1 VPLDLAL
8 TSDQEQLVAT
18 VRDFCAREF
27 QPTIDAN
34 DRAGRHDPEIFAK
47 LASIGL
53 PGVCF
58 PQRYGGYGL
67 DYLALGL
74 VCEELEYVDTVFR
87 TVLSVH
93 VGLVG
98 MGLYT
103 WASEEQKQRWLGP
116 MARGEK
122 LACYGLTE
130 PNAGSDVAS
139 MQSTA
144 RRTGDRYILNG
155 QKIWIS
161 DADTADY
168 CLVFAKTDTKAGH
181 QGVSAFML
189 DRAECGKD
197 LRTEPIPDRLGIRAG
212 DVGSIFMSDLEVGE
226 ANRIGDEGDG
236 FKIAMSC
243 LDNGRYTVAAGAT
256 GTVRACVDASVKYAR
271 ERKTF
276 GQEIGRYQLVQQMIA
291 RMARDYEICRLL
303 YFKVAWLKNEGARHT
318 REVSMAKQYATDAAF
333 NAADDA
339 IEVHGAY
346 GYSAEYPVERFMRN
360 ARAPIIYEG
369 TREVHTVLQGE
380 YALGYRKDG
389 PLKKTLPPY
398 EPD

>member
-1 VPLDLAL
+1 VLDLSL
-8 TSDQEQLVAT
+8 TPDQEQLVET

-27 QPTIDAN
+27 APTIARD

-103 WASEEQKQRWLGP
+103 WATEEQKQRWLAP
-116 MARGEK
+116 MAKGEK

-144 RRTGDRYILNG
+144 RRSGRSYVLNG
-155 QKIWIS
+155 QKIWVS
-161 DADTADY
+161 DANTADY
-168 CLVFAKTDTKAGH
+168 MLLFAKTDPKGGSK
-181 QGVSAFML
+181 GVSAFMV
-189 DRAECGKD
+189 DRATAGKG
-197 LRTEPIPDRLGIRAG
+197 LRTEPIEDRLGIRAG
-212 DVGSIFMSDLEVGE
+212 DVGSIFMIDVEVDE
-226 ANRIGDEGDG
+226 RDRIGDEGDG

-243 LDNGRYTVAAGAT
+243 LDNGRYTVGAGAT
-256 GTVRACVDASVKYAR
+256 GTVRASLDASVKYAKD
-271 ERKTF
+271 RKTF
-276 GQEIGRYQLVQQMIA
+276 GQEIGRYQLVQQMVA

-303 YFKVAWLKNEGARHT
+303 YFKVAYMKNKGLRHT
-318 REVSMAKQYATDAAF
+318 REVSMCKQYATDAAF
-333 NAADDA
+333 NAANDA

-346 GYSAEYPVERFMRN
+346 GYSAEYPAERFLRN
-360 ARAPIIYEG
+360 SRAPIIYEG
-369 TREVHTVLQGE
+369 TREIHTVLQGE
-380 YALGYRKDG
+380 YALGYRQDR
-389 PLKKTLPPY
+389 PVKKSLPAY

>member
-1 VPLDLAL
+1 VLDLSL
-8 TSDQEQLVAT
+8 TPDQEQLVQT

-27 QPTIDAN
+27 APQIAAN

-47 LASIGL
+47 LASLGL

-103 WASEEQKQRWLGP
+103 WATEDQKQRWLAP

-144 RRTGDRYILNG
+144 KRSGSSYVLNG
-155 QKIWIS
+155 QKIWVS

-168 CLVFAKTDTKAGH
+168 FLLFAKTDPKGGSK
-181 QGVSAFML
+181 GVTAFMV
-189 DRAECGKD
+189 DRAAAGKG
-197 LRTEPIPDRLGIRAG
+197 LRTEPIEDRLGIRAG
-212 DVGSIFMSDLEVGE
+212 DVGSIFMNDLEVDE
-226 ANRIGDEGDG
+226 RDRIGDEGDG

-243 LDNGRYTVAAGAT
+243 LDNGRYTVGAGAT
-256 GTVRACVDASVKYAR
+256 GTVRASLDAAVKYAK

-276 GQEIGRYQLVQQMIA
+276 GQEIGRYQLVQQMVA
-291 RMARDYEICRLL
+291 RMSRDYEICRLL
-303 YFKVAWLKNEGARHT
+303 YFKVAYLKNKGLRHT
-318 REVSMAKQYATDAAF
+318 REVSMCKQYATDAAF
-333 NAADDA
+333 NAANDA

-346 GYSAEYPVERFMRN
+346 GYSAEYPVERFLRN
-360 ARAPIIYEG
+360 SRAPIIYEG
-369 TREVHTVLQGE
+369 TREVHTILQGE
-380 YALGYRKDG
+380 YALGYRQDR
-389 PLKKTLPPY
+389 PVKKQLPAY

>member
-1 VPLDLAL
+1 MLDLAL

-27 QPTIDAN
+27 APSIEAN
-34 DRAGRHDPEIFAK
+34 DRAGKHDPEIFAK

-58 PQRYGGYGL
+58 PQRYGGVGL

-103 WASEEQKQRWLGP
+103 WATEEQKMQWLEP
-116 MARGEK
+116 MASGRK

-139 MQSTA
+139 MQATA
-144 RRTGDRYILNG
+144 RRSGGGYVLNG

-161 DADTADY
+161 DAGTADFM
-168 CLVFAKTDTKAGH
+168 LVFAKTDAKAGSR
-181 QGVSAFML
+181 GVSAFML
-189 DRAECGKD
+189 DREACGKA
-197 LRTEPIPDRLGIRAG
+197 LRTESIEGRLGLHAG
-212 DVGSIFMSDLEVGE
+212 DVGSIFMTDLEVPE

-243 LDNGRYTVAAGAT
+243 LDNGRYTVAAGAA
-256 GTVRACVDASVKYAR
+256 GTVRASLDASVKYAR
-271 ERKTF
+271 ERKAF

-291 RMARDYEICRLL
+291 RMSRDYEICRLL
-303 YFKVAWLKNEGARHT
+303 YFKVAWMKNTGVRHT
-318 REVSMAKQYATDAAF
+318 RDVSMAKQYATDAAF
-333 NAADDA
+333 NAAHDA

-346 GYSAEYPVERFMRN
+346 GYSAEYPVERFLRN

-369 TREVHTVLQGE
+369 TREIHTVLQGE
-380 YALGYRKDG
+380 YALGYREDRPVKAS
-389 PLKKTLPPY
+389 LPPY
-398 EPD
+398 RPD

>member
-1 VPLDLAL
+1 VLDLSL
-8 TSDQEQLVAT
+8 TPDQEQLVST

-27 QPTIDAN
+27 APRIGAD

-47 LASIGL
+47 LASLGL

-103 WASEEQKQRWLGP
+103 WATEEQKQRWLAP

-144 RRTGDRYILNG
+144 RRDGSSYVLNG
-155 QKIWIS
+155 QKIWVS

-168 CLVFAKTDTKAGH
+168 FLLFAKTEPKAGSK
-181 QGVSAFML
+181 GVSAFMV
-189 DRAECGKD
+189 DRATARKG
-197 LRTEPIPDRLGIRAG
+197 LRTEPIEDRLGIRAG
-212 DVGSIFMSDLEVGE
+212 DVGSIFMSDLEVDE
-226 ANRIGDEGDG
+226 RDRIGDEGDG

-243 LDNGRYTVAAGAT
+243 LDNGRFTVGAGAT
-256 GTVRACVDASVKYAR
+256 GTVRASLDASVKYAK

-291 RMARDYEICRLL
+291 RMSRDYEICRLL
-303 YFKVAWLKNEGARHT
+303 YFKVAYLKNKGVRHT
-318 REVSMAKQYATDAAF
+318 REVSMCKQYATDAAF
-333 NAADDA
+333 NAANDA

-346 GYSAEYPVERFMRN
+346 GYSAEYPVERFLRN

-369 TREVHTVLQGE
+369 TREIHTILQGE
-380 YALGYRKDG
+380 YALGYRQDR
-389 PLKKTLPPY
+389 PVKKQLPAY

>member
-1 VPLDLAL
+1 VLDLAL
-8 TSDQEQLVAT
+8 TSDQEQLVQT
-18 VRDFCAREF
+18 VRDLCAREF
-27 QPTIDAN
+27 APHIAEN

-67 DYLALGL
+67 DYLSLGL

-103 WASEEQKQRWLGP
+103 WATEEQKQRWLTP
-116 MARGEK
+116 MAKGEK

-139 MQSTA
+139 MQATA
-144 RRTGDRYILNG
+144 RRTGSTYALNG
-155 QKIWIS
+155 QKTWVS
-161 DADTADY
+161 DADTADVM
-168 CLVFAKTDTKAGH
+168 LLFAKTDPKGGSK
-181 QGVSAFML
+181 GVSAFMV
-189 DRAECGKD
+189 DRATAGKG
-197 LRTEPIPDRLGIRAG
+197 LRTEPIEDRLGIRAG
-212 DVGSIFMSDLEVGE
+212 DVGSIFMSDLEVDE
-226 ANRIGDEGDG
+226 SDRIGDEGDG

-243 LDNGRYTVAAGAT
+243 LDNGRYTVGAGAA
-256 GTVRACVDASVKYAR
+256 GTVRACLDASVKYAK

-291 RMARDYEICRLL
+291 RMSRDYEICRLL
-303 YFKVAWLKNEGARHT
+303 YFKVADMKNKGVRHT
-318 REVSMAKQYATDAAF
+318 REVSMCKQYATDAAF
-333 NAADDA
+333 NAAHDA

-346 GYSAEYPVERFMRN
+346 GYSAEYPVERFLRN

-369 TREVHTVLQGE
+369 TREVHTILQGE
-380 YALGYRKDG
+380 YALGYRQDR
-389 PLKKTLPPY
+389 PVKKSLPKY

>member
-1 VPLDLAL
+1 MLDLSL
-8 TSDQEQLVAT
+8 TPDQEQLVET

-27 QPTIDAN
+27 APSIAAN

-58 PQRYGGYGL
+58 LQRYGGYGL

-103 WASEEQKQRWLGP
+103 WAAEEQKQRWLAP

-144 RRTGDRYILNG
+144 RRNGDTYILNG
-155 QKIWIS
+155 QKIWVS

-168 CLVFAKTDTKAGH
+168 FLLFAKTDPKAGSK
-181 QGVSAFML
+181 GVTAFMV
-189 DRAECGKD
+189 DRATAGKG
-197 LRTEPIPDRLGIRAG
+197 LRTEAIEDRLGIRAG
-212 DVGSIFMSDLEVGE
+212 DVGSIFMNDLEV
-226 ANRIGDEGDG
+226 D
-236 FKIAMSC
+236 
-243 LDNGRYTVAAGAT
+243 
-256 GTVRACVDASVKYAR
+256 
-271 ERKTF
+271 
-276 GQEIGRYQLVQQMIA
+276 
-291 RMARDYEICRLL
+291 
-303 YFKVAWLKNEGARHT
+303 
-318 REVSMAKQYATDAAF
+318 
-333 NAADDA
+333 
-339 IEVHGAY
+339 
-346 GYSAEYPVERFMRN
+346 
-360 ARAPIIYEG
+360 
-369 TREVHTVLQGE
+369 
-380 YALGYRKDG
+380 
-389 PLKKTLPPY
+389 
-398 EPD
+398 

>member
-1 VPLDLAL
+1 VLDLSL
-8 TSDQEQLVAT
+8 TPDQEQLVQT
-18 VRDFCAREF
+18 VREFAAREF
-27 QPTIDAN
+27 APQIAAN
-34 DRAGRHDPEIFAK
+34 DRASRHDPEIFAK

-58 PQRYGGYGL
+58 PQRYGGFGM
-67 DYLALGL
+67 DYLSLGL
-74 VCEELEYVDTVFR
+74 VCEELEYVDTVYR

-103 WASEEQKQRWLGP
+103 WGTEEQKQRWLKP
-116 MARGEK
+116 IASGEK

-139 MQSTA
+139 MQATA
-144 RRTGDRYILNG
+144 RRDGGSYVLNG
-155 QKIWIS
+155 EKTWVS

-168 CLVFAKTDTKAGH
+168 FLLFAKTDPKGGSK
-181 QGVSAFML
+181 GVTAFMV
-189 DRAECGKD
+189 DRATAGKG
-197 LRTEPIPDRLGIRAG
+197 LRTEPIEDRLGIRAG
-212 DVGSIFMSDLEVGE
+212 DVGSIFMSDLEVDE
-226 ANRIGDEGDG
+226 RDRIGDEGDG

-243 LDNGRYTVAAGAT
+243 LDNGRYTVGAGAT
-256 GTVRACVDASVKYAR
+256 GTVRASLDASVKYAK

-291 RMARDYEICRLL
+291 RMSRDYEICRLL
-303 YFKVAWLKNEGARHT
+303 YFKVAYLKNKGLRHT
-318 REVSMAKQYATDAAF
+318 REVSMSKQYACDAAF
-333 NAADDA
+333 NAANDA

-346 GYSAEYPVERFMRN
+346 GFSGEYPVERFLRN
-360 ARAPIIYEG
+360 ARGPIIYEG
-369 TREVHTVLQGE
+369 TREIHTVLQGE
-380 YALGYRKDG
+380 YALGYRQDR
-389 PLKKTLPPY
+389 PVKKQLPAY

>member
-1 VPLDLAL
+1 MLDLAL
-8 TSDQEQLVAT
+8 TQDQEQLVAT

-27 QPTIDAN
+27 APTIAASDQMSH
-34 DRAGRHDPEIFAK
+34 HDPKIFAK

-58 PQRYGGYGL
+58 PQRYSGYGL
-67 DYLALGL
+67 DYLSLGL
-74 VCEELEYVDTVFR
+74 VCEELEYVDTVYR

-103 WASEEQKQRWLGP
+103 WATEEQKQQWLIP
-116 MARGEK
+116 MASGNK

-144 RRTGDRYILNG
+144 RRHAGGYVLNG
-155 QKIWIS
+155 QKIWVS

-168 CLVFAKTDTKAGH
+168 LLVFAKTDPKAGAR
-181 QGVSAFML
+181 GVSAFML
-189 DRAECGKD
+189 DREACGNA
-197 LRTEPIPDRLGIRAG
+197 LRTEPIEDRLGIRAG
-212 DVGSIFMSDLEVGE
+212 DVGSIFMSDLEVPE

-243 LDNGRYTVAAGAT
+243 LDNGRFTVAAGAT
-256 GTVRACVDASVKYAR
+256 GTVRACLDASVKYAR
-271 ERKTF
+271 
-276 GQEIGRYQLVQQMIA
+276 
-291 RMARDYEICRLL
+291 
-303 YFKVAWLKNEGARHT
+303 
-318 REVSMAKQYATDAAF
+318 DAAF
-333 NAADDA
+333 NAAHDA

-346 GYSAEYPVERFMRN
+346 GYSAEYPVERFLRN

-369 TREVHTVLQGE
+369 TREVHTILQGE
-380 YALGYRKDG
+380 YALGYREDRPVKRS
-389 PLKKTLPPY
+389 LPPY

>member
-1 VPLDLAL
+1 
-8 TSDQEQLVAT
+8 
-18 VRDFCAREF
+18 
-27 QPTIDAN
+27 
-34 DRAGRHDPEIFAK
+34 
-47 LASIGL
+47 L

-67 DYLALGL
+67 DYLSLGL
-74 VCEELEYVDTVFR
+74 VCEELEYVDTVYR

-103 WASEEQKQRWLGP
+103 WAEEDQKQRWLVP
-116 MARGEK
+116 MASGKK

-144 RRTGDRYILNG
+144 RRHGDRYVLNG
-155 QKIWIS
+155 QKIWVS

-168 CLVFAKTDTKAGH
+168 LLVFAKTDPKAGSK
-181 QGVSAFML
+181 GVSAFMV
-189 DRAECGKD
+189 DREAAGKA
-197 LRTEPIPDRLGIRAG
+197 LRTEPIEDRLGIRAG
-212 DVGSIFMSDLEVGE
+212 DVGSIFMSDLEVPE
-226 ANRIGDEGDG
+226 SDRIGDEGDG

-256 GTVRACVDASVKYAR
+256 GTVRACLDASVKYAK

-291 RMARDYEICRLL
+291 RMSRDHEICRLL
-303 YFKVAWLKNEGARHT
+303 YFKVAWMKNTGARHT
-318 REVSMAKQYATDAAF
+318 RQVSMAKQYATDAAF
-333 NAADDA
+333 NAANDA

-346 GYSAEYPVERFMRN
+346 GYSAEYPVERFLRN

-369 TREVHTVLQGE
+369 TREVHTILQGE
-380 YALGYRKDG
+380 YALGYREDRPVKRS
-389 PLKKTLPPY
+389 LPPY
-398 EPD
+398 QPD

>member
-1 VPLDLAL
+1 MLDLAL
-8 TSDQEQLVAT
+8 TPDQEQLVST
-18 VRDFCAREF
+18 VREFCAREF
-27 QPTIDAN
+27 APHIQAN
-34 DRAGRHDPEIFAK
+34 DRARHHDPEIFAK

-58 PQRYGGYGL
+58 PQRYGGVGL
-67 DYLALGL
+67 DYLSLGL
-74 VCEELEYVDTVFR
+74 VCEELEYVDTVYR

-103 WASEEQKQRWLGP
+103 WATEEQKQHWLVP
-116 MARGEK
+116 MASGQK

-139 MQSTA
+139 MQSSA
-144 RRTGDRYILNG
+144 RRTGDTYVLSG
-155 QKIWIS
+155 EKTWVS
-161 DADTADY
+161 DADTADFL
-168 CLVFAKTDTKAGH
+168 LVFAKTDPKGGSR
-181 QGVSAFML
+181 GVTAFML
-189 DRAECGKD
+189 DRAACGKT
-197 LRTEPIPDRLGIRAG
+197 LRTDPIPDRLGIWAG
-212 DVGSIFMSDLEVGE
+212 DVGSISMAGVEVPE

-256 GTVRACVDASVKYAR
+256 GTVRASLDASVKYAR

-291 RMARDYEICRLL
+291 RMSRDYEICRLL
-303 YFKVAWLKNEGARHT
+303 YQKVAWMKNTGLRHT

-333 NAADDA
+333 NAANDA

-346 GYSAEYPVERFMRN
+346 GYSSEYPVERFLRN
-360 ARAPIIYEG
+360 SRAPIIYEG
-369 TREVHTVLQGE
+369 TREVHTILQGE
-380 YALGYRKDG
+380 YALGYREDR

-398 EPD
+398 RPD

>member
-1 VPLDLAL
+1 MLDLSL
-8 TSDQEQLVAT
+8 TPDQEQLVDT

-27 QPTIDAN
+27 APRIADD

-58 PQRYGGYGL
+58 PQRYGGFGL

-103 WASEEQKQRWLGP
+103 WATEEQKMRWLAP
-116 MARGEK
+116 MAKGEK

-144 RRTGDRYILNG
+144 RRSGGSYVLNG
-155 QKIWIS
+155 QKIWVS

-168 CLVFAKTDTKAGH
+168 MLLFAKTDPKAGSK
-181 QGVSAFML
+181 GVSAFMV
-189 DRAECGKD
+189 DRATAGKG
-197 LRTEPIPDRLGIRAG
+197 LRTEPIEDRLGIRAG
-212 DVGSIFMSDLEVGE
+212 DVGSIFMQDLEVDE
-226 ANRIGDEGDG
+226 RDRIGDEGDG

-243 LDNGRYTVAAGAT
+243 LDNGRYTVGAGAT
-256 GTVRACVDASVKYAR
+256 GTVRASLDASVRYAK

-291 RMARDYEICRLL
+291 RMSRDYEICRLL
-303 YFKVAWLKNEGARHT
+303 YFKVAYMKNKGLRHT
-318 REVSMAKQYATDAAF
+318 REVSMCKQYATDAAF
-333 NAADDA
+333 NAANDA

-346 GYSAEYPVERFMRN
+346 GYSAEYPVERFLRN

-380 YALGYRKDG
+380 YALGYRQDR
-389 PLKKTLPPY
+389 PVKKQLPRY

>member
-1 VPLDLAL
+1 MLDLAL

-27 QPTIDAN
+27 APTIQAD

-58 PQRYGGYGL
+58 PQRYGGVGL
-67 DYLALGL
+67 DYLSLGL

-103 WASEEQKQRWLGP
+103 WDF
-116 MARGEK
+116 M
-122 LACYGLTE
+122 
-130 PNAGSDVAS
+130 
-139 MQSTA
+139 
-144 RRTGDRYILNG
+144 
-155 QKIWIS
+155 
-161 DADTADY
+161 
-168 CLVFAKTDTKAGH
+168 LVFAKTDPKAGGR
-181 QGVSAFML
+181 GVTAFML
-189 DRAECGKD
+189 DRSTSGKA
-197 LRTEPIPDRLGIRAG
+197 LRTEPIEGRLGLHAG
-212 DVGSIFMSDLEVGE
+212 DVGSIFMTDLEVPE

-256 GTVRACVDASVKYAR
+256 GTVRASLDASVKYAR

-291 RMARDYEICRLL
+291 RMSRDYEICRLL
-303 YFKVAWLKNEGARHT
+303 YFKVAWMKNTGARHT
-318 REVSMAKQYATDAAF
+318 RDVSIAKQYATDAAF
-333 NAADDA
+333 NAAHDA
-339 IEVHGAY
+339 VEVHGAY
-346 GYSAEYPVERFMRN
+346 GYSAEYPVERFLRN

-369 TREVHTVLQGE
+369 TREVHTILQGE
-380 YALGYRKDG
+380 YALGYREDRPVKAS
-389 PLKKTLPPY
+389 LPPY
-398 EPD
+398 RPD

>member
-1 VPLDLAL
+1 VLDLSL
-8 TSDQEQLVAT
+8 TPDQEQLVSS

-27 QPTIDAN
+27 APRIGAD

-47 LASIGL
+47 LASLGL

-103 WASEEQKQRWLGP
+103 WATEEQKQRWLAP

-144 RRTGDRYILNG
+144 RRDGGSYVLNG
-155 QKIWIS
+155 QKIWVS

-168 CLVFAKTDTKAGH
+168 FLLFAKTEPKAGSK
-181 QGVSAFML
+181 GVSAFMV
-189 DRAECGKD
+189 DRATARKG
-197 LRTEPIPDRLGIRAG
+197 LRTEPIEDRLGIRAG
-212 DVGSIFMSDLEVGE
+212 DVGSIFMSDLEVDE
-226 ANRIGDEGDG
+226 RDRIGDEGDG

-243 LDNGRYTVAAGAT
+243 LDNGRFTVGAGAT
-256 GTVRACVDASVKYAR
+256 GTVRASLDASVKYAK

-291 RMARDYEICRLL
+291 RMSRDYEICRLL
-303 YFKVAWLKNEGARHT
+303 YFKVAYLKNKGVRHT
-318 REVSMAKQYATDAAF
+318 REVSMCKQYATDAAF
-333 NAADDA
+333 NAANDA

-346 GYSAEYPVERFMRN
+346 GYSAEYPVERFLRN

-369 TREVHTVLQGE
+369 TREIHTILQGE
-380 YALGYRKDG
+380 YALGYRQDR
-389 PLKKTLPPY
+389 PVKKQLPAY

>member
-1 VPLDLAL
+1 VLDLSL
-8 TSDQEQLVAT
+8 TPDQEQLVET

-27 QPTIDAN
+27 APQIAAN

-47 LASIGL
+47 LASLGL

-103 WASEEQKQRWLGP
+103 WATEEQKQRWLAP

-144 RRTGDRYILNG
+144 RRDGGSYVLNG
-155 QKIWIS
+155 QKIWVS

-168 CLVFAKTDTKAGH
+168 FLLFAKTDPKGGSK
-181 QGVSAFML
+181 GVSAFMV
-189 DRAECGKD
+189 DRATAGKG
-197 LRTEPIPDRLGIRAG
+197 LRTEPIEDRLGIRAG
-212 DVGSIFMSDLEVGE
+212 DVGSIFMSDLEVDE
-226 ANRIGDEGDG
+226 RDRVGDEGDG

-243 LDNGRYTVAAGAT
+243 LDNGRYTVGAGAT
-256 GTVRACVDASVKYAR
+256 GTVRASLDASVKYAK

-276 GQEIGRYQLVQQMIA
+276 GQEIGRYQLVQQMVA
-291 RMARDYEICRLL
+291 RMSRDYEICRLL
-303 YFKVAWLKNEGARHT
+303 YFKVAYLKNKGKRHT
-318 REVSMAKQYATDAAF
+318 REVSMCKQYATDAAF
-333 NAADDA
+333 NAANDA

-346 GYSAEYPVERFMRN
+346 GYSAEYPVERFLRN

-369 TREVHTVLQGE
+369 TREVHTILQGE
-380 YALGYRKDG
+380 YALGYREDRPVKRS
-389 PLKKTLPPY
+389 LPPY
-398 EPD
+398 QPD

>member
-1 VPLDLAL
+1 MVDLAL
-8 TSDQEQLVAT
+8 TSDQQQLVDT

-27 QPTIDAN
+27 APTIAAN
-34 DRAGRHDPEIFAK
+34 DREGHHDPQIFAK

-58 PQRYGGYGL
+58 PQRYGGHGL
-67 DYLALGL
+67 DYLSLGL
-74 VCEELEYVDTVFR
+74 VCEELEYVDTVYR

-103 WASEEQKQRWLGP
+103 WADEDQKQRWLVP
-116 MARGEK
+116 MASGQK

-144 RRTGDRYILNG
+144 RRSGDGYLLNG
-155 QKIWIS
+155 QKVWVS
-161 DADTADY
+161 DADTADFF
-168 CLVFAKTDTKAGH
+168 LVFAKTDPKAGSS
-181 QGVSAFML
+181 GVTAFML
-189 DRAECGKD
+189 DRARAGKA
-197 LRTEPIPDRLGIRAG
+197 LRTQPITDRLGIRAG
-212 DVGSIFMSDLEVGE
+212 DVGSIFMTDVEVPESD
-226 ANRIGDEGDG
+226 RIGDEGDG

-243 LDNGRYTVAAGAT
+243 LDNGRFTVAAGAT
-256 GTVRACVDASVKYAR
+256 GTVRACLDASVKYAR

-276 GQEIGRYQLVQQMIA
+276 GQEIGRY
-291 RMARDYEICRLL
+291 EICRLL
-303 YFKVAWLKNEGARHT
+303 YFKVGWMKNKGLRHT
-318 REVSMAKQYATDAAF
+318 RDVSMAKQYATDAAF
-333 NAADDA
+333 NAAHDA

-346 GYSAEYPVERFMRN
+346 GYSAEYPVERFLRN

-369 TREVHTVLQGE
+369 TREIHTVLQGE
-380 YALGYRKDG
+380 YALGYREDR
-389 PLKKTLPPY
+389 PVKKSLPPY

>member
-1 VPLDLAL
+1 VLDLSL
-8 TSDQEQLVAT
+8 TPDQEQLVET

-27 QPTIDAN
+27 APHIAAN

-53 PGVCF
+53 PGICF

-103 WASEEQKQRWLGP
+103 WATEEQKQRWLAP

-144 RRTGDRYILNG
+144 RRSGGSYILNG
-155 QKIWIS
+155 QKIWVS

-168 CLVFAKTDTKAGH
+168 FLLFAKTDPKGGSK
-181 QGVSAFML
+181 GVTAFIV
-189 DRAECGKD
+189 DRATAGKG
-197 LRTEPIPDRLGIRAG
+197 LRTEPIEDRLGIRAG
-212 DVGSIFMSDLEVGE
+212 DVGSIFMTDLEVDE
-226 ANRIGDEGDG
+226 RDRIGDEGDG

-243 LDNGRYTVAAGAT
+243 LDNGRYTVGAGAT
-256 GTVRACVDASVKYAR
+256 GTVRASLDASVKYAK

-276 GQEIGRYQLVQQMIA
+276 GQEIGRYQLVQQMVA
-291 RMARDYEICRLL
+291 RMSRDYEICRLL
-303 YFKVAWLKNEGARHT
+303 YFKVAYLKNKGLRHT
-318 REVSMAKQYATDAAF
+318 REVSMCKQYATDAAF
-333 NAADDA
+333 NAANDA

-346 GYSAEYPVERFMRN
+346 GYSAEYPVERFLRN

-369 TREVHTVLQGE
+369 TREVHTILQGE
-380 YALGYRKDG
+380 YALGYRQDR
-389 PLKKTLPPY
+389 PVKKQLPAY